1 MVLSEEL
8 FHHIPNF
15 EYRKEQLD
23 MMTSI
28 EKALIEDHKI
38 MIEAGTGTGKTLAY
52 LLPTIQWAIQN
63 KKKVICTTNTIN
75 LQEQLLLKD
84 LPIAQKIINQDFSY
98 LLVKGRNHYLCKRL
112 FHNFILGNLMD
123 TSNFT
128 TEQKKQ
134 FHYLKSWGK
143 MSDSGDKSELPFE
156 VDSEIW
162 ESIQSSSEFCQ
173 GKRCPFREECFYIK
187 NRILKTNATVIICN
201 HHVFF
206 ADLHV
211 RSGVDFDAE
220 YLILPKYDVIVFDEA
235 HNIESVARSYFS
247 LEISRL
253 GFVRM
258 LNQIQ
263 GKESSKKR
271 KVLPALETLLAS
283 LSQEK
288 RTEKSFQD
296 TLKSIE
302 EEHLACWNLGNDF
315 FESLANHFLKNHQGK
330 ISKTLQKDEMLF
342 SPFLSDLREKQDRF
356 IQSIKGYRV
365 ALEHFSTQLKEED
378 KQNQYFLDFQNFT
391 LKVKSFLATFE
402 EIRQFDN
409 ENFVYW
415 IEANAKYRNATLIAA
430 PLNVDQML
438 QEFLFV
444 HLNRIIF
451 TSATIAVNGDFSYFK
466 MAIGLE
472 ENTTE
477 KLISSPF
484 YYDDQMTAY
493 IPTDLVSL
501 DNSSQYLEETAEFLK
516 QILKKTKGKAFVLFT
531 SYSSLNQIYYS
542 IINDLSEENI
552 HVLLHGEKPRSQL
565 LSEFKKA
572 HNPVLFGTSSFW
584 EGVDIQGEQ
593 LKNVIIV
600 KLPFLVPSDPIIAAI
615 SAKFEKQKR
624 NPFTAFQLPEAVIKF
639 KQGIGR
645 LIRSKEDSGNIII
658 LDSRILKKY
667 YGKVFLNSIPTK
679 NLQLLTRN
687 QILKVIK

>member
-23 MMTSI
+23 MMASI
-28 EKALIEDHKI
+28 EKALIEDTKI

-52 LLPTIQWAIQN
+52 LLPSIQWAIQN

-84 LPIAQKIINQDFSY
+84 IPIAQKIINQDFSY
-98 LLVKGRNHYLCKRL
+98 LLVKGRNNYLCKRL

-134 FHYLKSWGK
+134 FNYLKSWGK
-143 MSDSGDKSELPFE
+143 MSEYGDKSELPFE

-162 ESIQSSSEFCQ
+162 ESIQSSSELCQ
-173 GKRCPFREECFYIK
+173 GKRCPFREDCFYMK
-187 NRILKTNATVIICN
+187 NKSLKANATVIICN

-206 ADLHV
+206 ADLQV
-211 RSGVDFDAE
+211 RSSVDFDAE
-220 YLILPKYDVIVFDEA
+220 YLILPKYDVVVFDEA

-247 LEISRL
+247 LEISRI
-253 GFVRM
+253 GFIRM

-263 GKESSKKR
+263 GQEKSKKR

-283 LSQEK
+283 LSKEK
-288 RTEKSFQD
+288 RKEKSFQD
-296 TLKSIE
+296 ALKRIE
-302 EEHLACWNLGNDF
+302 EEHLKCSELGNDF
-315 FESLANHFLKNHQGK
+315 FEDLANHFLKNHQGK

-342 SPFLSDLREKQDRF
+342 SPFLSGLREKQNTF
-356 IQSIKGYRV
+356 IQSMKQYNI
-365 ALEHFSTQLKEED
+365 ALEYFNAQLKEEE
-378 KQNQYFLDFQNFT
+378 KQNQYILDFQNFAFK
-391 LKVKSFLATFE
+391 LKAFLATFQ
-402 EIRQFDN
+402 EIHQFDN

-415 IEANAKYRNATLIAA
+415 IEANAKYTNAALIAA

-438 QEFLFV
+438 REFLFV

-466 MAIGLE
+466 IAIGLE
-472 ENTTE
+472 EDTLE
-477 KLISSPF
+477 KLIPSPF
-484 YYDDQMTAY
+484 YYDDQMTVY
-493 IPTDLVSL
+493 IPTDLVAP
-501 DNSSQYLEETAEFLK
+501 DNSSKYLEETAEFLK
-516 QILKKTKGKAFVLFT
+516 EILQKTEGKAFVLFT

-542 IINDLSEENI
+542 IINELLEEDI

-565 LSEFKKA
+565 IFEFKQA

-600 KLPFLVPSDPIIAAI
+600 KLPFLVPSDPIVAAI
-615 SAKFEKQKR
+615 SSKFEKQKR
-624 NPFTAFQLPEAVIKF
+624 NSFTEFQLPEAVIKF
-639 KQGIGR
+639 KQGVGR

-667 YGKVFLNSIPTK
+667 YGKVFLNSLPTK
-679 NLQLLTRN
+679 NLQLLTRK